1 MYPWAVPHR
10 AGDTLTCAQNAYACS
25 PSQSA
30 RASPRAILPASR
42 ARRVRGLR
50 SARASPRAILPAARA
65 RRVRGL
71 RSARASPRAILPA
84 SRARGLRCVGL
95 RGLPDLPKI
104 GSRA

>member
-1 MYPWAVPHR
+1 MYPWAVHHR

-42 ARRVRGLR
+42 AR
-50 SARASPRAILPAARA
+50 
-65 RRVRGL
+65 
-71 RSARASPRAILPA
+71 
-84 SRARGLRCVGL
+84 GLRCVGL